1 MIDLLLI
8 ILLIISL
15 FKPDILLSKKVKE
28 RANQEQQAILVKN
41 SRKIYAILVAFF
53 ESSALIRY
61 VSTLGAIL
69 AIIFFILFITISLPA
84 VKENRRILKEL
95 GI

>member
-28 RANQEQQAILVKN
+28 RASQEQQTILVKN
-41 SRKIYAILVAFF
+41 SRKIYAILVAFM
-53 ESSALIRY
+53 ESLALMRY
-61 VSTLGAIL
+61 VALLGVIL
-69 AIIFFILFITISLPA
+69 MIIFFILFLTVSLPA